1 VEGQNVAIE
10 YRWARND
17 AERLPELATDLV
29 RRRAAVIVTPAS
41 AAATLAVKA
50 VTATI
55 PIVFQTGGDPVE
67 YGLVASFNKQGG
79 NVTGFVSMNTEL
91 GGKRLGLLRELLPKA
106 TRFGVLVNPN
116 TPSADSTITEAQ
128 RAASAIGQYIDVFV
142 ARTNAD
148 IDTAFSAMADKRIEA
163 LAVNPSPLFS
173 NRRAQLVT
181 LAVRRAVPTIYA
193 DREIV
198 EGGGLMSYS
207 SSIADQFRQV
217 GIYAG
222 RILKGENPAD
232 LPVMRATK
240 FEFVINLQTAKLL
253 GVDIPPTL
261 LATADEV
268 IE

>member
-1 VEGQNVAIE
+1 
-10 YRWARND
+10 
-17 AERLPELATDLV
+17 
-29 RRRAAVIVTPAS
+29 
-41 AAATLAVKA
+41 
-50 VTATI
+50 
-55 PIVFQTGGDPVE
+55 
-67 YGLVASFNKQGG
+67 
-79 NVTGFVSMNTEL
+79 
-91 GGKRLGLLRELLPKA
+91 
-106 TRFGVLVNPN
+106 
-116 TPSADSTITEAQ
+116 
-128 RAASAIGQYIDVFV
+128 
-142 ARTNAD
+142 
-148 IDTAFSAMADKRIEA
+148 
-163 LAVNPSPLFS
+163 LFS

>member
-1 VEGQNVAIE
+1 VFLDFDPPNGIPAG
-10 YRWARND
+10 RNW
-17 AERLPELATDLV
+17 
-29 RRRAAVIVTPAS
+29 
-41 AAATLAVKA
+41 
-50 VTATI
+50 
-55 PIVFQTGGDPVE
+55 
-67 YGLVASFNKQGG
+67 
-79 NVTGFVSMNTEL
+79 
-91 GGKRLGLLRELLPKA
+91 A
-106 TRFGVLVNPN
+106 TRIARFPAAE
-116 TPSADSTITEAQ
+116 TREAQ